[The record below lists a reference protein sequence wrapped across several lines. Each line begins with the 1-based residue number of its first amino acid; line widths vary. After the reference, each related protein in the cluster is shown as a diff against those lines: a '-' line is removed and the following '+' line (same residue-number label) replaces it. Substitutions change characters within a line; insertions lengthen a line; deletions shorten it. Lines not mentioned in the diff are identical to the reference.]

1 MTGVSDAVVIGVVLG
16 LVFAAVNYYLF
27 TRVSQLER
35 KVGLMENILLDLKV
49 TTEQTLLSATEPHEH
64 DNPPTADLNT
74 YRHVVQQT
82 VQEDDETIGA
92 SQKTV
97 QIRPFEDA
105 EESAVQEKEQGQE
118 SQGGESRELFVESV
132 PRARTPQQPVQVE
145 RDAPAV
151 SVNYEAMT
159 YKELVN
165 YAKQKGLTGLR
176 NLSKKE
182 VIDVLRRRDGGGG
195 GASATADVSDLS
207 TWKNTT
213 VSFGEGDLQPLND
226 GANTAEIDGV
236 GSFGGT
242 MLGATPLEETTEV
255 EASLV
260 QSSD

>member
-1 MTGVSDAVVIGVVLG
+1 MTAVSDAVVIGVVLG
-16 LVFAAVNYYLF
+16 LVFAAVSYYLF

-64 DNPPTADLNT
+64 VNSSTSDLNT
-74 YRHVVQQT
+74 YREVVEQT
-82 VQEDDETIGA
+82 VQGGNEIAGSSSKA
-92 SQKTV
+92 A

-105 EESAVQEKEQGQE
+105 EESSGQEQGQE
-118 SQGGESRELFVESV
+118 TQGGESRELFIESV
-132 PRARTPQQPVQVE
+132 PRARTPQQSVQVE

-159 YKELVN
+159 YKELVQF
-165 YAKQKGLTGLR
+165 AKQKGLTGLR

-182 VIDVLRRRDGGGG
+182 VIDVLRRRDAGGPT
-195 GASATADVSDLS
+195 SADVSDLS

-213 VSFGEGDLQPLND
+213 VSFGEGELQPLND
-226 GANTAEIDGV
+226 GTIEVDGV

-255 EASLV
+255 ENSLV
-260 QSSD
+260 E